1 MQEVLLVHARA
12 LADATLGV
20 NAQLAALPLSAG
32 HAAPPAI
39 AAIYTGD
46 DDVRMAYGEK
56 GESWP
61 ALVVL
66 DEDDGQWEAEIA
78 TKSRDGDVRV
88 TTLYVPRDR
97 DDALTYRNSSYTR
110 RAVVKTLR
118 DFLATAGDA
127 ERTENDIYIII
138 ATALRRRPRTEDI
151 RGIPHAGG
159 VTVTYRVRDRAP

>member
-12 LADATLGV
+12 LADGTYGV
-20 NAQLAALPLSAG
+20 NAQLAALPLSTG
-32 HAAPPAI
+32 HAAPPDI

-46 DDVRMAYGEK
+46 DDARMAYGEK
-56 GESWP
+56 GETWP

-66 DEDDGQWEAEIA
+66 DEDNGEWEGEIA
-78 TKSRDGDVRV
+78 TKDRDGDVRV

-110 RAVVKTLR
+110 RAIVKTLR
-118 DFLATAGDA
+118 DFLATASDPQ
-127 ERTENDIYIII
+127 RTENDIYVII
-138 ATALRRRPRTEDI
+138 ATALRRRARTEDI

>member
-1 MQEVLLVHARA
+1 MQEILLVHTRA
-12 LADATLGV
+12 LASGVYGVNVQLATL
-20 NAQLAALPLSAG
+20 PRSSG
-32 HAAPPAI
+32 HAAPPNI

-56 GESWP
+56 GETWP

-66 DEDDGQWEAEIA
+66 DEDDGEWEGEIA
-78 TKSRDGDVRV
+78 TKDRDGDVRI

-110 RAVVKTLR
+110 RAIVKAIR
-118 DFLATAGDA
+118 RFLATSGDP
-127 ERTENDIYIII
+127 ERHENNVFLII
-138 ATALRRRPRTEDI
+138 ASKLRYRPRAEDI